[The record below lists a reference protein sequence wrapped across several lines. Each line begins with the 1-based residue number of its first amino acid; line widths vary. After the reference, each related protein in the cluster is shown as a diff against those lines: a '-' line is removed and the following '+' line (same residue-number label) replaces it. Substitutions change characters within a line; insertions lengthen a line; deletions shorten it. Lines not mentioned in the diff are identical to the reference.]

1 MRSIIVVGLVIAV
14 AVSADAT
21 AQGLLREVVV
31 TGSRVM
37 SDDYSSIP
45 AISIEKRAD
54 FLVQRVRL
62 TNDTRALDGRRAE
75 LYQTVRD
82 LVNDASKR
90 PSLALGFGD
99 DFLVPI
105 TPKDYEIPL
114 APGTKRP
121 DTTSTEFY
129 LKRQLGPT
137 DDVALALRE
146 LTTFIAKARM
156 SGRTEIEPLYEVA
169 LSVVDPE
176 KYRYEIIAQ
185 IAADAKRLQGAVGVS
200 CKIDISGLSGRVS
213 WQRSDVSQLM
223 LYIPYEV
230 NLRDCQ

>member
-1 MRSIIVVGLVIAV
+1 MRSIIVGLVIGLAV
-14 AVSADAT
+14 HTEAS
-21 AQGLLREVVV
+21 AQGSLGEVVV

-45 AISIEKRAD
+45 AISVEKRAD

-62 TNDTRALDGRRAE
+62 TNDTRALDGRRTE
-75 LYQTVRD
+75 LYQTIRD
-82 LVNDASKR
+82 LVNDAAKR
-90 PSLALGFGD
+90 SHLALGFGD

-105 TPKDYEIPL
+105 TAKDYEIPL
-114 APGTKRP
+114 SPGTKRP

-129 LKRQLGPT
+129 VKRQLGPA

-146 LTTFIAKARM
+146 LTTFITKARM

-169 LSVVDPE
+169 LSIVDPE
-176 KYRYEIIAQ
+176 KYRYEIISQ
-185 IAADAKRLQGAVGVS
+185 IAADAKRLQGAVGVG
-200 CKIDISGLSGRVS
+200 CKVDISGLSGRVS

-223 LYIPYEV
+223 LYIPYQV

>member
-1 MRSIIVVGLVIAV
+1 MRIFIAGIVIAV
-14 AVSADAT
+14 VTATDAS
-21 AQGLLREVVV
+21 AQGSLGEVVV

-62 TNDTRALDGRRAE
+62 TNDTRALEGRRME
-75 LYQTVRD
+75 LHQTIRD
-82 LVNDASKR
+82 LVSDASKR
-90 PSLALGFGD
+90 PNMALGFGD

-105 TPKDYEIPL
+105 TANDYEVPL
-114 APGTKRP
+114 SPGTKRP

-129 LKRQLGPT
+129 VKRQLGPS
-137 DDVALALRE
+137 DDVAQALRE
-146 LTTFIAKARM
+146 LPSFITKARM
-156 SGRTEIEPLYEVA
+156 SGRTEIEPLYEVG

-185 IAADAKRLQGAVGVS
+185 IAADAKRLQQAVGVD
-200 CKIDISGLSGRVS
+200 CKVDISGLSGRVS

-230 NLRDCQ
+230 QLRDCQ